1 MELPFPGDYMV
12 RRRGLAVLLAL
23 VGGVPA
29 AAEWRVMHV
38 DPARLVDD
46 VTRAVEARWG
56 RRLKDFSVE
65 VTGPELLTDGEDIRA
80 RFDGLTLEVHR
91 WYLGNLPVRGR
102 IDFGP
107 GELDYARLGVGE
119 LGVVGEV
126 HGKLYVRI
134 DHAGMSEFL
143 EDAGFQEVGYEWV
156 EETDE
161 FVLWGF
167 RPIKI
172 LFFRVRPRIKVRLQ
186 AYLEGSDIGFQRIQ
200 LFISSIPRFIERI
213 VERRIMKRLSERIHL
228 QDDFDKLARYGIRSL
243 GGVIE
248 LYDEAG
254 ERLLRVEVPG
264 DPKIHVKPGG

>member
-1 MELPFPGDYMV
+1 MDVFG
-12 RRRGLAVLLAL
+12 RGQLLVLALALAV
-23 VGGVPA
+23 A
-29 AAEWRVMHV
+29 APGLAEWREMHV
-38 DPARLVDD
+38 DATRLTADL
-46 VTRAVEARWG
+46 TRAVEARWG
-56 RRLKDFSVE
+56 RRLREFSVQ
-65 VTGPELLTDGEDIRA
+65 VTGPRLVTDGEAIRA
-80 RFDGLTLEVHR
+80 RFDALTLEVHR
-91 WYLGNLPVRGR
+91 WYLGDLPVRGR
-102 IDFGP
+102 IDFGA
-107 GELDYARLGVGE
+107 GELDYARLGIGE
-119 LGVVGEV
+119 LEVVGEV

-143 EDAGFQEVGYEWV
+143 EDAGFQEVDYEWV

-167 RPIKI
+167 RPIKL

-186 AYLEGSDIGFQRIQ
+186 AYLEGSDIGFRRIQ
-200 LFISSIPRFIERI
+200 LFISAIPRFIERI
-213 VERRIMKRLSERIHL
+213 VERRIMKRLAERIHL

-264 DPKIHVKPGG
+264 DAKIHVKPGG